1 MIQTPKAHESQYA
14 ANSHGDPD
22 SFSWE
27 RHARSIT
34 TSLLMLAGG
43 TRGNPAREPVKAAVL
58 RAIERDASLTDLQ
71 RDLEGMPMTAAIARA
86 LRRIAPF
93 PLLQLAVS
101 SEEAET
107 FVQAWAFE
115 ATCEEDD
122 VGEDADAVSVAR
134 AGSGGRGDEP
144 VSAFIVAML
153 LDLTG
158 MQLTGSELQFARRA
172 AAVAVHASANYDQLL
187 EAFWRE
193 PALDEFVMRLRYLSR
208 PGSVVSMFGS
218 LRSADRASIAC
229 NA

>member
-1 MIQTPKAHESQYA
+1 
-14 ANSHGDPD
+14 
-22 SFSWE
+22 
-27 RHARSIT
+27 
-34 TSLLMLAGG
+34 MLAGG

-58 RAIERDASLTDLQ
+58 RAIERDARLADLQ
-71 RDLEGMPMTAAIARA
+71 RDLEGMPMTAAIGRA

-93 PLLQLAVS
+93 SLLQLPVS

-115 ATCEEDD
+115 ATCEYDEGGEGAESDKRARFGGNAHGDD
-122 VGEDADAVSVAR
+122 
-134 AGSGGRGDEP
+134 P

-158 MQLTGSELQFARRA
+158 MQLTGADLQFAQRA

-187 EAFWRE
+187 EALWAE
-193 PALDEFVMRLRYLSR
+193 PRLDEFVMRLRYLSR
-208 PGSVVSMFGS
+208 PDSVDSIFGS
-218 LRSADRASIAC
+218 LRAVNSTGVAC